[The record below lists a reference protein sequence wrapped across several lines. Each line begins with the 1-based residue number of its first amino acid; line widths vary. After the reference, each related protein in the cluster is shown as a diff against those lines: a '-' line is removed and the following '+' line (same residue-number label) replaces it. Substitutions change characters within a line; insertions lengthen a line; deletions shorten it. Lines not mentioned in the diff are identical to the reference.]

1 MMFFVVHLR
10 VYSIVGYAAVLIGA
24 SALASWNEQF
34 PSTSL
39 QALWR
44 VISIASA
51 ALPIAVLAV
60 LILYN
65 SFRNTK
71 YEKILDRTTYFMV
84 VMHGLVRI
92 ILIVLLFYSFRRL
105 PSGVYDTQDWLDF
118 IPFFH

>member
-1 MMFFVVHLR
+1 MT
-10 VYSIVGYAAVLIGA
+10 GYAAVLIGA
-24 SALASWNEQF
+24 SALTSWNEQF
-34 PSTSL
+34 SSTSL

-51 ALPIAVLAV
+51 ALPVAVLAV
-60 LILYN
+60 LILCD
-65 SFRNTK
+65 SFENTK
-71 YEKILDRTTYFMV
+71 YEEILERSAFFIFV
-84 VMHGLVRI
+84 IHCLVRM

>member
-1 MMFFVVHLR
+1 MMFFVGDLR
-10 VYSIVGYAAVLIGA
+10 RNSMAGYAAVLIAA

-51 ALPIAVLAV
+51 ALPVVALAV
-60 LILYN
+60 LTLHD
-65 SFRNTK
+65 SFKDIK
-71 YEKILDRTTYFMV
+71 YKDISGLTGSFMF
-84 VMHGLVRI
+84 VMHGLVRM

-118 IPFFH
+118 LPFFH